1 MRFIKLTPDQQHQVE
16 RLYRESDNHRERV
29 RAQALLVSHQGQR
42 TGQLA
47 ELFSVDRDTVSGW
60 LSKWEKQQA
69 QQKQNGQK
77 EGHTQRIH
85 LRDAARSGRPCGLT
99 AGKKTAAG
107 WVREGLHRTRCVA
120 ERIQEQWQKTLSV
133 WSLRRVFRQQG
144 LSCKRLPQR
153 PAPEE

>member
-99 AGKKTAAG
+99 AAEKKQQPAG
-107 WVREGLHRTRCVA
+107 
-120 ERIQEQWQKTLSV
+120 
-133 WSLRRVFRQQG
+133 
-144 LSCKRLPQR
+144 
-153 PAPEE
+153 